1 MEEWCIIVQGPSDS
15 VSEIKKSTEGY
26 KTIFS
31 TWVGDESKYS
41 KDDDVI
47 FNEKPKQV
55 GIGNLYY
62 QQTSTMNGLLKAQNL
77 GFKNVFKTRSDFI
90 PTNINELIK
99 GFTHKLNLFFW
110 HNYTGGY
117 ICDYF
122 MAGETELMIKLWKK
136 KSDEGYNFAERMI
149 TENFFE
155 MGLKEEDFEFY
166 LNKLN
171 KKNDIFWTKYDK
183 FLSSY
188 KSDELALDFI
198 K

>member
-15 VSEIKKSTEGY
+15 VSEIKRSTEGY

-47 FNEKPKQV
+47 FNEKPKEV

-122 MAGETELMIKLWKK
+122 MAGEIELMIKLWKK

-155 MGLKEEDFEFY
+155 MGLKEEDFRILFEQTQQ
-166 LNKLN
+166 
-171 KKNDIFWTKYDK
+171 KK
-183 FLSSY
+183 
-188 KSDELALDFI
+188 
-198 K
+198 

>member
-1 MEEWCIIVQGPSDS
+1 MKEWCIVVQGPSDC
-15 VSEIKKSTEGY
+15 VSEIKKSTQGY

-31 TWVGDESKYS
+31 TWVGDEDRYS
-41 KDDDVI
+41 KGDDVI
-47 FNEKPKQV
+47 FNEKPKEV
-55 GIGNLYY
+55 GIGNLFY
-62 QQTSTMNGLLKAQNL
+62 QQTTTMNGLLKAQKL
-77 GFKNVFKTRSDFI
+77 GFKNVLKTRSDFI
-90 PTNINELIK
+90 PTNINELIAS
-99 GFTHKLNLFFW
+99 FTHKLNLFFW

-122 MAGETELMIKLWKK
+122 MAGKTDLMINLWEKR
-136 KSDEGYNFAERMI
+136 SDEGYKFAERMI

-155 MGLKEEDFEFY
+155 MDLGKDDLSFC

-171 KKNDIFWTKYDK
+171 EKNDIFWTKYNK

-188 KSDELALDFI
+188 KVDELALDFI

>member
-1 MEEWCIIVQGPSDS
+1 
-15 VSEIKKSTEGY
+15 
-26 KTIFS
+26 
-31 TWVGDESKYS
+31 
-41 KDDDVI
+41 
-47 FNEKPKQV
+47 
-55 GIGNLYY
+55 
-62 QQTSTMNGLLKAQNL
+62 
-77 GFKNVFKTRSDFI
+77 
-90 PTNINELIK
+90 
-99 GFTHKLNLFFW
+99 
-110 HNYTGGY
+110 
-117 ICDYF
+117 
-122 MAGETELMIKLWKK
+122 
-136 KSDEGYNFAERMI
+136 MI

>member
-15 VSEIKKSTEGY
+15 VSEIKRSTEGY

-31 TWVGDESKYS
+31 TWVGEESCYS
-41 KDDDVI
+41 KEDDVI
-47 FNEKPKQV
+47 FNEKPEEA
-55 GIGNLYY
+55 GTGNLFY
-62 QQTSTMNGLLKAQNL
+62 QHKTTMSGLLKAQEL
-77 GFKNVFKTRSDFI
+77 GFENVLKIRSDFI
-90 PTNINELIK
+90 VKDIDRLINS
-99 GFTHKLNLFFW
+99 FTHQLNFFFW
-110 HNYTGGY
+110 HNYNGGY

-122 MAGETELMIKLWKK
+122 MAGEIELMIKLWKK